1 MTCNTALP
9 EILRRRRSWKEVPLV
24 GGVLIGLA
32 VIGVVIAVG
41 YIAARCGLGGEAT
54 VSALTR
60 TAFFITNPV
69 LLFTVV
75 LESDMAVVFSA
86 YVPLALIT
94 AAVTALLY
102 VTISR
107 LWFRRPLAETAIG
120 AMASSYVNANNI
132 GIPIT
137 LYALGDATPVA
148 PVLLVQLLLL
158 APLVLTLLD
167 LSAAGR
173 FSPRLMLTQPF
184 RNPMIIASLL
194 GVVLAALNV
203 KLPEPVMAPLTLLGG
218 GAVPVVLLAFGMS
231 LHGSRMLGSGG
242 HTAEILTATVLK
254 SAGMPL
260 VAFVVGH
267 FLFNLDH
274 HMLLGVVL
282 MAALPSAQNVF
293 LFASRYGR
301 GVAVARETSLLSTA
315 AAAPALIL
323 IVWLLA
329 G

>member
-1 MTCNTALP
+1 M
-9 EILRRRRSWKEVPLV
+9 
-24 GGVLIGLA
+24 GGVLVGLA

-41 YIAARCGLGGEAT
+41 YVAARCGLGGEPT
-54 VSALTR
+54 ISALTR

-75 LESDMAVVFSA
+75 LKSDISVVFSA

-102 VTISR
+102 VTASL
-107 LWFRRPLAETAIG
+107 LWFRRPMAETAVG

-158 APLVLTLLD
+158 APLVLTVLD
-167 LSAAGR
+167 LSSAGR

-184 RNPMIIASLL
+184 RNPMIIATLL
-194 GVVLAALNV
+194 GAVLAAFHV
-203 KLPEPVMAPLTLLGG
+203 RLPEPVMAPLTLLGG
-218 GAVPVVLLAFGMS
+218 AAVPVVLLAFGMS
-231 LHGSRMLGSGG
+231 LRGTKMLRGGG
-242 HTAEILTATVLK
+242 HTPEILVATVLK
-254 SAGMPL
+254 SAVMPV

-267 FLFNLDH
+267 FLFNLER

-282 MAALPSAQNVF
+282 MAALPPAQNVF

-301 GVAVARETSLLSTA
+301 GVAVARETILISTA
-315 AAAPALIL
+315 AAAPVLVL

>member
-1 MTCNTALP
+1 
-9 EILRRRRSWKEVPLV
+9 V

-41 YIAARCGLGGEAT
+41 YIAARCGLGDEPT
-54 VSALTR
+54 ISALTR

-75 LESDMAVVFSA
+75 LKSDLSVVFSA
-86 YVPLALIT
+86 YVPLAMIT

-102 VTISR
+102 VAASR
-107 LWFRRPLAETAIG
+107 IWFRRPLAETAVG
-120 AMASSYVNANNI
+120 AMAGSYVNANNI

-148 PVLLVQLLLL
+148 PVLLVQLLLF

-194 GVVLAALNV
+194 GVVLAAFHV
-203 KLPEPVMAPLTLLGG
+203 QLPDPVMAPLTLLGG
-218 GAVPVVLLAFGMS
+218 AAVPVVLLAFGMS
-231 LHGSRMLGSGG
+231 LHGTKMLRSGG
-242 HTAEILTATVLK
+242 HTAEILTATALK
-254 SAGMPL
+254 SAVMPA
-260 VAFVVGH
+260 VAFVVGR
-267 FLFNLDH
+267 FLFALDH

-293 LFASRYGR
+293 LFASKYGR
-301 GVAVARETSLLSTA
+301 GVAVARETILLSTA
-315 AAAPALIL
+315 AAAPVLVL
-323 IVWLLA
+323 VVWLLA
-329 G
+329 A

>member
-1 MTCNTALP
+1 
-9 EILRRRRSWKEVPLV
+9 V

-41 YIAARCGLGGEAT
+41 YIAARCGLGGEPT

-60 TAFFITNPV
+60 IAFFITNPV

-75 LESDMAVVFSA
+75 LESDISAVLSA

-94 AAVTALLY
+94 ALVTALLY
-102 VTISR
+102 VAISR
-107 LWFRRPLAETAIG
+107 LFFRRPMAETAVG

-158 APLVLTLLD
+158 APLVLTILD

-173 FSPRLMLTQPF
+173 FSPKLLLTQPF
-184 RNPMIIASLL
+184 RNPMIIATLL
-194 GVVLAALNV
+194 GAVLAAFRV
-203 KLPEPVMAPLTLLGG
+203 ELPEPVMAPLELLGG
-218 GAVPVVLLAFGMS
+218 AAVPVVLLAFGMS
-231 LHGSRMLGSGG
+231 LRGSRMLGSGG
-242 HTAEILTATVLK
+242 HTAEILTATALK

-260 VAFVVGH
+260 VAFVVGR
-267 FLFNLDH
+267 FLFHLDEQ
-274 HMLLGVVL
+274 MLLGVVL
-282 MAALPSAQNVF
+282 MAALPPAQNVF

-301 GVAVARETSLLSTA
+301 GMAVARETILLSTA
-315 AAAPALIL
+315 AAAPVLVL
-323 IVWLLA
+323 VVWLLA
-329 G
+329 S

>member
-1 MTCNTALP
+1 
-9 EILRRRRSWKEVPLV
+9 V

-41 YIAARCGLGGEAT
+41 YIAARCGLGGEPT
-54 VSALTR
+54 VSALTK

-75 LESDMAVVFSA
+75 LESDITTVFSA

-94 AAVTALLY
+94 AAATALLY
-102 VTISR
+102 VLASR
-107 LWFRRPLAETAIG
+107 LWFRRPLAETTIG

-148 PVLLVQLLLL
+148 PVLLVQLLLI
-158 APLVLTLLD
+158 APLVLTVLD

-173 FSPRLMLTQPF
+173 FSPRLLLTQPF
-184 RNPMIIASLL
+184 RNPMIIAVLL
-194 GVVLAALNV
+194 GVVLAAFDV
-203 KLPEPVMAPLTLLGG
+203 ELPDPVMAPLTLLGG

-231 LHGSRMLGSGG
+231 LRGTKMVRSGG
-242 HTAEILTATVLK
+242 HTAEILTATALK
-254 SAGMPL
+254 SAVMPA
-260 VAFVVGH
+260 VAFVVGR
-267 FLFNLDH
+267 FLFNLDQ

-282 MAALPSAQNVF
+282 MAALPPAQNVF
-293 LFASRYGR
+293 LFASKYGT
-301 GVAVARETSLLSTA
+301 GVAVARESILMSTA
-315 AAAPALIL
+315 AAAPVLVL